1 VIEGYGFYIHEF
13 SLFAATKVAKL
24 FGGYKYSLYFC
35 AIKSNETKTIII
47 RATQQQN
54 TPKSDKPLT
63 TLKRATSI
71 SP

>member
-13 SLFAATKVAKL
+13 SPFAATKVAKL
-24 FGGYKYSLYFC
+24 FGDYKYSLYFC
-35 AIKSNETKTIII
+35 AIKSYKTITNKEQ
-47 RATQQQN
+47 RNSKLT
-54 TPKSDKPLT
+54 T